1 LPSRNRITVRGH
13 EDEDVTGIH
22 GEVAPGFEAV
32 RDAFAR
38 LFADGAER
46 GAAAAAIVDGRR
58 VADLWGGTVRRDA
71 LVHVYSVSK
80 PFAAACA
87 LWLVDRGMLELDTR
101 VVELWPEYGQGG
113 SIGWADPPA
122 RWRGRTRPRESAT
135 TSARSPARQRCWPR
149 STARLASGTGSV
161 AAR

>member
-46 GAAAAAIVDGRR
+46 GAAAAAVVDGRR

-113 SIGWADPPA
+113 SIGWADPA
-122 RWRGRTRPRESAT
+122 RGLAWAYAT
-135 TSARSPARQRCWPR
+135 TRIGDHERALSCEAALLAAIDGAPR
-149 STARLASGTGSV
+149 H
-161 AAR
+161 